1 MKLLAFEIDK
11 SEKLYLQNSLPV
23 DLQQQYY
30 EDTLSIEALESK
42 QDTTHLVVFVYSRV
56 TTEVLDKLPNLK
68 AVFTMS
74 TGYDH
79 IDVETCRTRGITVHS
94 VPFYGENTLA
104 EHTFALILAL
114 SRQLIASVERTK
126 TFDFNPAGLEGF
138 DLRGKTL
145 GIIGMGRIGSFVA
158 KIAKGFDMKILAYD
172 AFVKNELAQE
182 IGFEYV
188 GLEELLAKS
197 DIVTLHSAYRP
208 ETHHIINKES
218 IKLMKK
224 GAYLINTA
232 RGSLIETSALIMA
245 LEEGILAGAG
255 LDVLEEECFI
265 KEEKELLSQAFLKTC
280 DLQTV
285 VQDHLLIQDKRVIVT
300 PHNAFNS
307 REAIL
312 RILET
317 TLDNIQGQIKGEM
330 LNLVK

>member
-1 MKLLAFEIDK
+1 MKLLAFEIDAT
-11 SEKLYLQNSLPV
+11 EKKHLQEILPTYLEQE
-23 DLQQQYY
+23 YF
-30 EDTLSIEALESK
+30 EDTLSLETLENK
-42 QDTTHLVVFVYSRV
+42 EDTTHLVVFVYSKV
-56 TTEVLDKLPNLK
+56 TTEVLDKLPNLQ
-68 AVFTMS
+68 AIFTMS

-79 IDVETCRTRGITVHS
+79 IDIETCRTRGITVHS
-94 VPFYGENTLA
+94 VPFYGEHTVA

-114 SRQLIASVERTK
+114 SRQIISSVERVK

-158 KIAKGFDMKILAYD
+158 KMARGFDMNILAYD
-172 AFVKNELAQE
+172 TFEKEDLARE
-182 IGFEYV
+182 IGFEYI
-188 GLEELLAKS
+188 GLEGLLSSS
-197 DIVTLHSAYRP
+197 DIVTLHTNYRP

-224 GAYLINTA
+224 GSYIINTA
-232 RGSLIETSALIMA
+232 RGGLIETSALIMA

-307 REAIL
+307 KEAIL

-317 TLDNIQGQIKGEM
+317 TVDNIQAQVKGKM

>member
-1 MKLLAFEIDK
+1 MKLLAFEIDQ
-11 SEKLYLQNSLPV
+11 SEKKYLQENLPS
-23 DLQQQYY
+23 DLEQEYY
-30 EDTLSIEALESK
+30 EDILFISSLDDK
-42 QDTTHLVVFVYSRV
+42 QDATHLVVFVYSQV
-56 TTEVLDKLPNLK
+56 TAEVLEKLPKLQ
-68 AVFTMS
+68 AIFTMS

-79 IDVETCRTRGITVHS
+79 IDLEACRARGITVHS
-94 VPFYGENTLA
+94 VPFYGENTVA

-114 SRQLIASVERTK
+114 SRQLIPSVERAK
-126 TFDFNPAGLEGF
+126 TFDFTPDGLAGF
-138 DLRGKTL
+138 DLRDKTL

-158 KIAKGFDMKILAYD
+158 KMAKGFNMKVLAYD
-172 AFVKNELAQE
+172 AYPKDEMAQE

-188 GLEELLAKS
+188 DFEKLLSNA
-197 DIVTLHSAYRP
+197 DIVTLHTAYRP
-208 ETHHIINKES
+208 ETHHIINQET
-218 IKLMKK
+218 IRLMKK
-224 GAYLINTA
+224 GSYLINTA
-232 RGSLIETSALIMA
+232 RGGLIETSALIIG

-285 VQDHLLIQDKRVIVT
+285 VQDHLLIQDNRVIVT

-317 TLDNIQGQIKGEM
+317 TVENVQAQLKGEM
-330 LNLVK
+330 LNVVK

>member
-1 MKLLAFEIDK
+1 
-11 SEKLYLQNSLPV
+11 
-23 DLQQQYY
+23 
-30 EDTLSIEALESK
+30 
-42 QDTTHLVVFVYSRV
+42 
-56 TTEVLDKLPNLK
+56 
-68 AVFTMS
+68 
-74 TGYDH
+74 
-79 IDVETCRTRGITVHS
+79 
-94 VPFYGENTLA
+94 
-104 EHTFALILAL
+104 
-114 SRQLIASVERTK
+114 
-126 TFDFNPAGLEGF
+126 
-138 DLRGKTL
+138 
-145 GIIGMGRIGSFVA
+145 
-158 KIAKGFDMKILAYD
+158 
-172 AFVKNELAQE
+172 
-182 IGFEYV
+182 
-188 GLEELLAKS
+188 
-197 DIVTLHSAYRP
+197 
-208 ETHHIINKES
+208 
-218 IKLMKK
+218 MKK

>member
-30 EDTLSIEALESK
+30 EDTLSIEALENK

-56 TTEVLDKLPNLK
+56 TSEVLDKLPNLK

-94 VPFYGENTLA
+94 VPFYGENTVA

-138 DLRGKTL
+138 DLKGKTL
-145 GIIGMGRIGSFVA
+145 GIIGMGHIGSFVA

-188 GLEELLAKS
+188 GLEELLSGA
-197 DIVTLHSAYRP
+197 DIVTLHTAYRP
-208 ETHHIINKES
+208 ETHHIINQES

>member
-11 SEKLYLQNSLPV
+11 YEKSYLQENLPS
-23 DLQQQYY
+23 DLEQEYY
-30 EDTLSIEALESK
+30 EDILFISSLENK
-42 QDTTHLVVFVYSRV
+42 PDTTHLVVFVYSQV
-56 TTEVLDKLPNLK
+56 TAEVLEKLPKLQ
-68 AVFTMS
+68 AIFTMS

-79 IDVETCRTRGITVHS
+79 IDLEACKARGITIHS
-94 VPFYGENTLA
+94 VPFYGENTVA

-114 SRQLIASVERTK
+114 SRQLIPSVERAK
-126 TFDFNPAGLEGF
+126 TFDFTPDGLAGF
-138 DLRGKTL
+138 DLRDKTL

-158 KIAKGFDMKILAYD
+158 KMAKGFNMKVLAYD
-172 AFVKNELAQE
+172 AYPKDEMAQE

-188 GLEELLAKS
+188 DFEKLLSNA
-197 DIVTLHSAYRP
+197 DIVTLHTAYRP
-208 ETHHIINKES
+208 ETHHIINQET
-218 IKLMKK
+218 IRLMKK
-224 GAYLINTA
+224 GSYLINTA
-232 RGSLIETSALIMA
+232 RGGLIETSALIIG

-285 VQDHLLIQDKRVIVT
+285 VQDHLLIQDNRVIVT

-317 TLDNIQGQIKGEM
+317 TVENVQAQLKGEM
-330 LNLVK
+330 LNVVK

>member
-1 MKLLAFEIDK
+1 MKLLAFEIDQ
-11 SEKLYLQNSLPV
+11 SEKKYLQENLPA
-23 DLQQQYY
+23 DLEQEYY
-30 EDTLSIEALESK
+30 EDILSISSLDDK
-42 QDTTHLVVFVYSRV
+42 QDTTHLIVFVYSQV
-56 TTEVLDKLPNLK
+56 TAEVLEKLPKLQ

-79 IDVETCRTRGITVHS
+79 IDLEACKAREITIHS
-94 VPFYGENTLA
+94 VPFYGENTVA

-114 SRQLIASVERTK
+114 SRQLIPSVERAK
-126 TFDFNPAGLEGF
+126 TFDFNPDGLAGF
-138 DLRGKTL
+138 DLRDKTL

-158 KIAKGFDMKILAYD
+158 KMAKGFSMKVLAYD
-172 AFVKNELAQE
+172 AYPKNELAQE

-188 GLEELLAKS
+188 DFEKLLSNS
-197 DIVTLHSAYRP
+197 DIVTLHTAYRP
-208 ETHHIINKES
+208 ETHHIINQET
-218 IKLMKK
+218 IRLMKK
-224 GAYLINTA
+224 GSYLINTA
-232 RGSLIETSALIMA
+232 RGGLIKTSALIMA

-285 VQDHLLIQDKRVIVT
+285 VQDHLLIQDNRVIVT

-317 TLDNIQGQIKGEM
+317 TVENVTSQINGEN

>member
-11 SEKLYLQNSLPV
+11 SEKKYLQENLPT
-23 DLQQQYY
+23 DLEQEYY
-30 EDTLSIEALESK
+30 EDILSVSILDNRA
-42 QDTTHLVVFVYSRV
+42 DTTHLVVFVYSQV
-56 TTEVLDKLPNLK
+56 TAEVLEKLPKLK
-68 AVFTMS
+68 AIFTMS

-79 IDVETCRTRGITVHS
+79 IDLEACKTRGITVHS
-94 VPFYGENTLA
+94 VPFYGENTVA

-114 SRQLIASVERTK
+114 SRQLIPLVERAK
-126 TFDFNPAGLEGF
+126 TFDFNPDGLAGF

-158 KIAKGFDMKILAYD
+158 KMAKGFNMNILAYD
-172 AFVKNELAQE
+172 AYPKNEMAKE
-182 IGFEYV
+182 IGFEYIS
-188 GLEELLAKS
+188 LEELLSNA
-197 DIVTLHSAYRP
+197 DIVSLHTAYRP
-208 ETHHIINKES
+208 ETHHIINRKT
-218 IKLMKK
+218 IRLMKK
-224 GAYLINTA
+224 GSYLINTA
-232 RGSLIETSALIMA
+232 RGGLIETSALIMG

-285 VQDHLLIQDKRVIVT
+285 VQDHLLIQDHRVIVT

-307 REAIL
+307 KEAIL

-317 TLDNIQGQIKGEM
+317 TVENIQAQLKSEM
-330 LNLVK
+330 LNVVK

>member
-11 SEKLYLQNSLPV
+11 SEKVYLIDTLPKG
-23 DLQQQYY
+23 LSQEYY
-30 EDTLSIEALESK
+30 EDTISMQALENK
-42 QDTTHLVVFVYSRV
+42 QDTTHLVVFVYSQV
-56 TTEVLDKLPNLK
+56 TAEVLDKLPNLQSI
-68 AVFTMS
+68 FTMS

-79 IDVETCRTRGITVHS
+79 INIEACRTRGITVHS
-94 VPFYGENTLA
+94 VPFYGEHTVA

-114 SRQLIASVERTK
+114 SRQIISSVERVK

-158 KIAKGFDMKILAYD
+158 KIARGFDMNILAYD
-172 AFVKNELAQE
+172 TFVKTELARE
-182 IGFEYV
+182 IRFEYV
-188 GLEELLAKS
+188 SLEDLLAKS
-197 DIVTLHSAYRP
+197 DIVSLHTAYRP

-224 GAYLINTA
+224 GSYLINTA
-232 RGSLIETSALIMA
+232 RGGLIETSALIMA

-265 KEEKELLSQAFLKTC
+265 KEEKELLSQEFLKTC

-285 VQDHLLIQDKRVIVT
+285 VQDHMLIQDPRVIVT

-317 TLDNIQGQIKGEM
+317 TADNIQAQIKGEM

>member
-1 MKLLAFEIDK
+1 MKLLAFEIDQ
-11 SEKLYLQNSLPV
+11 SEKKYLQENLPA
-23 DLQQQYY
+23 DLEQEYY
-30 EDTLSIEALESK
+30 EDILSISVLDDK
-42 QDTTHLVVFVYSRV
+42 QDTTHLVVFVYSQV
-56 TTEVLDKLPNLK
+56 TAEVLEKLDKLQ
-68 AVFTMS
+68 AIFTMS

-79 IDVETCRTRGITVHS
+79 IDLEACKARGITIHS
-94 VPFYGENTLA
+94 VPFYGENTVA

-114 SRQLIASVERTK
+114 SRQLIPSVERTK

-138 DLRGKTL
+138 DLKGKTL

-158 KIAKGFDMKILAYD
+158 KMAKGFNMKVLAYD
-172 AFVKNELAQE
+172 AYPKDELAQE

-188 GLEELLAKS
+188 DFEKLLSNS
-197 DIVTLHSAYRP
+197 DIVTLHTAYRP
-208 ETHHIINKES
+208 ETHHIINEET
-218 IKLMKK
+218 IRLMKK
-224 GAYLINTA
+224 GSYIINTA
-232 RGSLIETSALIMA
+232 RGGLIETSALIMA

-285 VQDHLLIQDKRVIVT
+285 VQDHLLIQDSRVIVT

-317 TLDNIQGQIKGEM
+317 TVENIKDQIKGEN

>member
-1 MKLLAFEIDK
+1 MKLLAFEIDQ
-11 SEKLYLQNSLPV
+11 SEKKYLQENLPT
-23 DLQQQYY
+23 DLEQEYY
-30 EDTLSIEALESK
+30 EDILSISVLDDK
-42 QDTTHLVVFVYSRV
+42 QDTTHLIVFVYSKV
-56 TTEVLDKLPNLK
+56 TAEVLEKLPKLQ
-68 AVFTMS
+68 AIFTMS

-79 IDVETCRTRGITVHS
+79 IDLEACKARGITVHS
-94 VPFYGENTLA
+94 VPFYGENTVA

-114 SRQLIASVERTK
+114 SRQLIPSVERAK
-126 TFDFNPAGLEGF
+126 TFDFNPDGLAGF
-138 DLRGKTL
+138 DLRDKTL

-158 KIAKGFDMKILAYD
+158 KMAKGFNMKVLAYD
-172 AFVKNELAQE
+172 AYPKDELAQE

-188 GLEELLAKS
+188 DFEKLLSNA
-197 DIVTLHSAYRP
+197 DIVTLHTAYRP
-208 ETHHIINKES
+208 ETHHIINQES

-224 GAYLINTA
+224 GSYLINTA
-232 RGSLIETSALIMA
+232 RGGLIETSALIIG

-285 VQDHLLIQDKRVIVT
+285 VQDHLLIQDNRVIVT

-317 TLDNIQGQIKGEM
+317 TVENVTSQINGEM
-330 LNLVK
+330 LNVVK

>member
-1 MKLLAFEIDK
+1 MKLLAFEIDQ
-11 SEKLYLQNSLPV
+11 SEKKYLQENLPA
-23 DLQQQYY
+23 DLEQEYY
-30 EDTLSIEALESK
+30 EDILSVSVLDNK
-42 QDTTHLVVFVYSRV
+42 MDTTHLVVFVYSQV
-56 TTEVLDKLPNLK
+56 TAEVLEKLPKLQ
-68 AVFTMS
+68 AIFTMS

-79 IDVETCRTRGITVHS
+79 IDLEVCKARGITVHS
-94 VPFYGENTLA
+94 VPFYGENTVA
-104 EHTFALILAL
+104 EHTFALMLAL
-114 SRQLIASVERTK
+114 SRKLIPSVERTK
-126 TFDFNPAGLEGF
+126 TFDFNPDGLAGF
-138 DLRGKTL
+138 DLKGKTL

-158 KIAKGFDMKILAYD
+158 KMAKGFDMQVLAYD
-172 AFVKNELAQE
+172 AYSKDELAQE

-188 GLEELLAKS
+188 DFEKLLSNS
-197 DIVTLHSAYRP
+197 DIVTLHTAYRP
-208 ETHHIINKES
+208 ETHHIINKET
-218 IKLMKK
+218 IRLMKK
-224 GAYLINTA
+224 GSYIINTA
-232 RGSLIETSALIMA
+232 RGGLIETSALIMA

-285 VQDHLLIQDKRVIVT
+285 VQDHLLIQDNRVIVT

-317 TLDNIQGQIKGEM
+317 TVDNIKSQIKGEN

>member
-1 MKLLAFEIDK
+1 MKLLAFEIDS
-11 SEKLYLQNSLPV
+11 SEKVYLQENLPV
-23 DLQQQYY
+23 DLQQEYY
-30 EDTLSIEALESK
+30 EDTLSIEALEDR

-56 TTEVLDKLPNLK
+56 TAEVLDKLPNLK
-68 AVFTMS
+68 AIFTMS

-79 IDVETCRTRGITVHS
+79 IDIETCIARGITVHS
-94 VPFYGENTLA
+94 VPFYGENTVA

-114 SRQLIASVERTK
+114 SRQLIESVERTK

-158 KIAKGFDMKILAYD
+158 KMAKGFDMKILAYD
-172 AFVKNELAQE
+172 AFVKDELARE

-188 GLEELLAKS
+188 SLEDLLAKS
-197 DIVTLHSAYRP
+197 DIVTLHTAYRP
-208 ETHHIINKES
+208 ETHHIINHES

-224 GAYLINTA
+224 GSYIINTA
-232 RGSLIETSALIMA
+232 RGGLIETSALIMA

-312 RILET
+312 RIIET
-317 TLDNIQGQIKGEM
+317 TIDNIQTQIKGEM